1 MWVGQVQCNSG
12 CVFSAYLDSVRKA
25 LSWVKEGSIGFS
37 NPNSSLVQQRKFR
50 PKACKPPSLKVD
62 TLDT

>member
-12 CVFSAYLDSVRKA
+12 CVFSAYLDSVCKA

-37 NPNSSLVQQRKFR
+37 NSNSCLVQQRKFR